1 MRRFLHQVW
10 ADIVWFDSQIGTA
23 MKLISAAVSVLLL
36 VGGLYLGKEWW
47 KSNEEIPRIILLLL
61 ASSLVL
67 VCYLISAGLR
77 ARVPVLEVGRLLPV
91 LNQQKTDGFFQLR
104 VKNLGPGSVRPIVK
118 ITYLRDGKG
127 DFLPIDKAFTEREVH
142 WRGWNDK
149 EHHLYLDELAQAYA
163 GVIWVERLTSD
174 PPQLLLLPINL
185 VGEELL
191 PNPPKL
197 GSQTGLRI
205 RLTVTARQK
214 NIEVRDT
221 RVMERS
227 YVIKPDRSKPI
238 KYKAKRVWIRSLFW
252 S

>member
-1 MRRFLHQVW
+1 MRRFLSQVW
-10 ADIVWFDSQIGTA
+10 ADIVWFNSQIDPA
-23 MKLISAAVSVLLL
+23 MKVISAIFALILF
-36 VGGLYLGKEWW
+36 VGGLYLGNEWW
-47 KSNEEIPRIILLLL
+47 KSNEQIPRIVLLLS
-61 ASSLVL
+61 AASLVL
-67 VCYLISAGLR
+67 VFYLISASLR

-91 LNQQKTDGFFQLR
+91 LNQQKTGGFFQLR

-163 GVIWVERLTSD
+163 GLIWVENVTSD

-185 VGEELL
+185 VAEELQ

-197 GSQTGLRI
+197 ANQTGLRI
-205 RLTVTARQK
+205 RVTVTARQK
-214 NIEVRDT
+214 DVELRDT
-221 RVMERS
+221 RVLERS
-227 YVIKPDRSKPI
+227 YVIKPDSSKPI
-238 KYKAKRVWIRSLFW
+238 RYKARRVWIRSLFW
-252 S
+252 